1 MESMLQFARGPLLVF
16 SFCVFFLGV
25 IRQIVLSVVEF
36 VLAYRKAGDQAIPI
50 RTLLWRSIGWIIPV
64 KALRGKRIPYTL
76 GSLLFHAGVIIT
88 PIFLSG
94 HVELIRRGIGLS
106 WPTLPPAFADF
117 LTLLT
122 LAALVFLLLLRWIS
136 TASRFL
142 SGFQD
147 WFLLV
152 LCIVLFLSGYLVARP
167 ASSPFPFPLT
177 YLIHLL
183 SAEML
188 LLLIP
193 FTKLAHAVL
202 FPFTQISW
210 ELGWHFVPQ
219 SGERVRA
226 ALGKE
231 GEPV

>member
-16 SFCVFFLGV
+16 SFCVFFLGAA
-25 IRQIVLSVVEF
+25 RQIVLSFVEF
-36 VLAYRKAGDQAIPI
+36 VLAYRKAGDQAIPV
-50 RTLLWRSIGWIIPV
+50 RTLLRRSLGWIFPV
-64 KALRGKRIPYTL
+64 KALRGKRIPYTV
-76 GSLLFHAGVIIT
+76 GSLLFHAGMILT
-88 PIFLSG
+88 PIFLNG

-106 WPTLPPAFADF
+106 WPALSPVFADF

-122 LAALVFLLLLRWIS
+122 LAALIFLFLLRLLS
-136 TASRFL
+136 AASRFL

-147 WFLLV
+147 WFLLA
-152 LCIVLFLSGYLVARP
+152 LCMVPFLSGYLVAHP
-167 ASSPFPFPLT
+167 ASNLFPFSWT
-177 YLIHLL
+177 YLVHLL
-183 SAEML
+183 SAEAL
-188 LLLIP
+188 LMLIP
-193 FTKLAHAVL
+193 FTKMAHVVL

-219 SGERVRA
+219 SGECVRA